1 MSKDNNPLGV
11 LTAEAIVNLLAEQVS
26 LENTLDQVDL
36 MPVINLRYD
45 TPISTIMKKMKRSH
59 EYKVIVTDDKGDPTG
74 VLTEMDIVH
83 SYKEKRYG

>member
-1 MSKDNNPLGV
+1 M

-26 LENTLDQVDL
+26 LKSTLDQVAL

-59 EYKVIVTDDKGDPTG
+59 EYKVIVTDDQGNPTG
-74 VLTEMDIVH
+74 VLTEMDIVN
-83 SYKEKRYG
+83 SYKEQ